1 MQHSMDP
8 SGRQTSGAYPHP
20 AYAWYA
26 IGIFYLAYTL
36 AFIDRIIIS
45 FLVTPI
51 RADFQITD
59 FQFSLISG
67 LAFAIFYATLG
78 IPIARLADTRN
89 RRNIIAVGVG
99 IWSVMTAICGLTSNY
114 WQLFLARLGVGV
126 GEATLSPS
134 AISMISDYFPKDK
147 RALPINVYSAGV
159 QGGAGL
165 ANIFG
170 GLIVGYAMAGG
181 VHDIAFLGGLKAW
194 QIAFIAVGLPGL
206 LISFLVLTV
215 KEPVRQEIRQS
226 QQGATFGQ
234 TLSYLYKHK
243 VVYATLMVGAALSS
257 MASYGTFNWVPVLFE
272 RVYDWGPA
280 RIGTIFGLITL
291 TVGTGGLVASG
302 FIVNAML
309 RAGRSAPYTW
319 LMIIA
324 IACVIPPAALLVAV
338 DNPYWTL
345 GCLALMIMCLSAPIG
360 LVQAALAGITPNEMR
375 AQVIAIYLLV
385 VTIFGL
391 SSGPSAVAAVT
402 DFYFHDDTAVGKSI
416 SIVAVSACVLG
427 VIVLYRGIDAYLI
440 KVNQKDD

>member
-1 MQHSMDP
+1 MQNSADS
-8 SGRQTSGAYPHP
+8 SGRQAGGAYPHP
-20 AYAWYA
+20 VIAWYA
-26 IGIFYLAYTL
+26 IFIFYLAYTL
-36 AFIDRIIIS
+36 AFVDRIIIS

-89 RRNIIAVGVG
+89 RRNIITVGIG

-126 GEATLSPS
+126 GEAALSPS
-134 AISMISDYFPKDK
+134 AISMIADYFPKEK
-147 RALPINVYSAGV
+147 RTLPINVYAAGV

-181 VHDIAFLGGLKAW
+181 VHDIALLGDLKTW

-206 LISFLVLTV
+206 LVSCLMLTV
-215 KEPVRQEIRQS
+215 KEPVRQEVR
-226 QQGATFGQ
+226 ATGQ
-234 TLSYLYKHK
+234 RVTFRETLSYIYRHK
-243 VVYATLMVGAALSS
+243 TVYATLIVGASFSS

-272 RVYDWGPA
+272 RVYGWGPA
-280 RIGTIFGLITL
+280 RIGPSFGLITL
-291 TVGTGGLVASG
+291 SVGTLALVASG
-302 FIVNAML
+302 LIVNAL
-309 RAGRSAPYTW
+309 VRAGRSAPYSW
-319 LMIIA
+319 VMIISMT
-324 IACVIPPAALLVAV
+324 CVILPTGLLVAV

-345 GCLALMIMCLSAPIG
+345 GCLTLMLLFLSAPIG
-360 LVQAALAGITPNEMR
+360 LVQAALAGITPNEIR
-375 AQVIAIYLLV
+375 AQVVAIYLLV
-385 VTIFGL
+385 VTIFGV
-391 SSGPSAVAAVT
+391 SFGPSAVAAVT
-402 DFYFHDDTAVGKSI
+402 DYYYHDDAAVGKSMA
-416 SIVAVSACVLG
+416 IVAASACVLG
-427 VIVLYRGIDAYLI
+427 VITLYRGIDAYKR